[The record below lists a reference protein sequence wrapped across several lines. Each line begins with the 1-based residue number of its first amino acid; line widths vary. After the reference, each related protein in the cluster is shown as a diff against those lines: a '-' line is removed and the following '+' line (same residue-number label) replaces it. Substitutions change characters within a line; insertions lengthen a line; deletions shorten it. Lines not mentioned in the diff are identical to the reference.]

1 MLRSH
6 LCDYSDVYT
15 LDKGTSTLAN
25 TAAQSQANS
34 GSNKRVIFKNSAPFT
49 NFISK
54 INNI

>member
-34 GSNKRVIFKNSAPFT
+34 GSNKQSAPFT
-49 NFISK
+49 NCISK

>member
-49 NFISK
+49 NCISK

>member
-15 LDKGTSTLAN
+15 LDKETITLAN

-34 GSNKRVIFKNSAPFT
+34 SNKRVILKTVLHLLTA
-49 NFISK
+49 
-54 INNI
+54 